1 MVKNLRHQG
10 SSISVEDGNPGCM
23 WNVIH
28 ALHHHRWRHVRK
40 RLPHRRH
47 AAGSHHSGKQSAL
60 ASFAAFAELYDL
72 VLLDFKFKI
81 NCYDAIAP
89 KAYRTRDHAISS
101 FDAIYEATVV
111 GDPGSSTT
119 STDGEM
125 QKNVNAEMDNSLIE
139 GKTGE
144 SSLVNK
150 SSVKSRIR
158 TFIVEEMS
166 KRRGRQH
173 RSSSYPTR
181 LSLTRTAS
189 IHHLEPSDLDTSDE
203 LGLHAKSPRA
213 YEEPT
218 TKNRKCVLC
227 ATMLAVSYLTQG
239 SVDEQGEK
247 LANNHTPLQD
257 NVEKTQPEI
266 FQQKLTCA
274 EETIRGTSVLEA
286 EQLLDALNVFNM
298 KKDLFVKI
306 LQDPSSPLA
315 QYLLNHRAQKSRI
328 GLTKSMSFPLAGSA
342 GKRTVMP
349 RTYKSKQGGKCDAAK
364 EEQLQVGN
372 RACIPPESEF
382 TQSAGHSLPLIA
394 GFNEEGNIKPILPVA
409 LENPSRGSPRGLK
422 NRRDDKRVI
431 KRFKNLRQKIKQ
443 AIRDSRKERHR
454 IVMDA
459 VFDKIPYGRRS
470 FKDVKVDIVSKK
482 RCKYSPGSSFGSDQF
497 SAIGK
502 GGRPCIRRTSSFNE
516 SLDTYNR
523 LYESS
528 FNRDAKHHI
537 FQRLKLRP
545 EETPSPVGTPM
556 SIGRIRS
563 LPDLRSYC
571 LLQSE
576 DSPGSSGTP
585 SRIMVGSTVCRG
597 RSKFDEIKALSFS
610 VGSEKHF
617 PLDGYAESE
626 EQENLI
632 ESGKTENDLHNVTT
646 GENASPPLKENEIK
660 LSQCTKLSESIPNP
674 MLQSSYEEDKT
685 DPSSFSTPDDSKL
698 TPSYHLDDGTD
709 SLANQESNSSKDSPT
724 GVDNLSDVQKV
735 ECPVKPHYRS
745 NLPQEAFKDNVEFNY
760 VRDVLELS
768 GFSGNEFLEAWHSSD
783 QPLNPLV
790 FEEVEGCLLD
800 ETHTR
805 FDEEGIKSN
814 HLLLFDLINEVLLDI
829 HEKSFTY
836 YPLHLTCRSHVR
848 PMPVG
853 YHVLEE
859 VWVSISEYL
868 SWRPELDQSLDDSLC
883 RDLAKGDGWMNL
895 QFDAECVG
903 LELEAMIFYDLLE
916 EII

>member
-23 WNVIH
+23 WNVIR
-28 ALHHHRWRHVRK
+28 ALHHHRWHHVRK

-47 AAGSHHSGKQSAL
+47 GGGSHHS
-60 ASFAAFAELYDL
+60 
-72 VLLDFKFKI
+72 
-81 NCYDAIAP
+81 
-89 KAYRTRDHAISS
+89 
-101 FDAIYEATVV
+101 VV

-144 SSLVNK
+144 SSAVNK

-158 TFIVEEMS
+158 TFIAEEMS
-166 KRRGRQH
+166 KRRGRHH

-189 IHHLEPSDLDTSDE
+189 IHHLEPSDLDIPVE

-247 LANNHTPLQD
+247 LANNHTSLQD
-257 NVEKTQPEI
+257 NVEKTQPDI

-274 EETIRGTSVLEA
+274 EETNRDTSVLES
-286 EQLLDALNVFNM
+286 EQLLDTSDIFNM
-298 KKDLFVKI
+298 RKDLFVKI
-306 LQDPSSPLA
+306 LQDPSSHLV
-315 QYLLNHRAQKSRI
+315 QYLLNHRAQNSSKI
-328 GLTKSMSFPLAGSA
+328 GLTKSVSFPLAGSA

-349 RTYKSKQGGKCDAAK
+349 RTFKSKQGGECYAAK
-364 EEQLQVGN
+364 EEQLQIGN

-382 TQSAGHSLPLIA
+382 TLTAGHSLPLIA
-394 GFNEEGNIKPILPVA
+394 GFNEEGNIKPILPRPVSP
-409 LENPSRGSPRGLK
+409 ENPYPGSPRGLK
-422 NRRDDKRVI
+422 NRRDNKRVI
-431 KRFKNLRQKIKQ
+431 KRFKNLRQKIKH

-470 FKDVKVDIVSKK
+470 FKDVEEDTINGK
-482 RCKYSPGSSFGSDQF
+482 RGKYSPGSSFGSDQS

-516 SLDTYNR
+516 SLHTYNR

-528 FNRDAKHHI
+528 FYRVAKHHI
-537 FQRLKLRP
+537 SQGLKLRP

-563 LPDLRSYC
+563 LPDLRFYC

-585 SRIMVGSTVCRG
+585 SRSIVGSTVRRG
-597 RSKFDEIKALSFS
+597 RSKFDELKAPCFS
-610 VGSEKHF
+610 IGSEKHF
-617 PLDGYAESE
+617 QLDGYAESE
-626 EQENLI
+626 DQENLI
-632 ESGKTENDLHNVTT
+632 ESGKAENDLGNVTT
-646 GENASPPLKENEIK
+646 GENACPPRNENEIK
-660 LSQCTKLSESIPNP
+660 LSQGAELLESIPNP
-674 MLQSSYEEDKT
+674 VLQSSCEEDKT
-685 DPSSFSTPDDSKL
+685 DPASFSISDDTEL
-698 TPSYHLDDGTD
+698 TPSYHLVDGAD
-709 SLANQESNSSKDSPT
+709 SLANQESKSGKDSPT

-745 NLPQEAFKDNVEFNY
+745 NLLQEAPKDNVEFNY

-768 GFSGNEFLEAWHSSD
+768 GFGGNEFLGAWHSSD
-783 QPLNPLV
+783 QPLDPLL

-805 FDEEGIKSN
+805 FNEEGIKSN

-859 VWVSISEYL
+859 VWASISEYL

-903 LELEAMIFYDLLE
+903 LELEAMIFDDLLE

>member
-1 MVKNLRHQG
+1 MDQTLQAEVSGGGRIDK
-10 SSISVEDGNPGCM
+10 SVGGAEEEDHLPGKKAALHDVREEVERVEEDGSEDS
-23 WNVIH
+23 I
-28 ALHHHRWRHVRK
+28 
-40 RLPHRRH
+40 
-47 AAGSHHSGKQSAL
+47 L
-60 ASFAAFAELYDL
+60 ASARRLSGTLHVEL
-72 VLLDFKFKI
+72 I
-81 NCYDAIAP
+81 
-89 KAYRTRDHAISS
+89 
-101 FDAIYEATVV
+101 

-125 QKNVNAEMDNSLIE
+125 QKNVNAETDNSLIE
-139 GKTGE
+139 GKIGE

-158 TFIVEEMS
+158 TFIAEEMS
-166 KRRGRQH
+166 KRRSRHH

-181 LSLTRTAS
+181 LSLTRTTS
-189 IHHLEPSDLDTSDE
+189 IHHLEPSDLDTPDE

-213 YEEPT
+213 HEESS

-239 SVDEQGEK
+239 NVDEQGEK
-247 LANNHTPLQD
+247 LANNHTSFQD
-257 NVEKTQPEI
+257 NVERT
-266 FQQKLTCA
+266 QQKLTCA
-274 EETIRGTSVLEA
+274 EETIRDTSVLES
-286 EQLLDALNVFNM
+286 EQFLDALDIFNM
-298 KKDLFVKI
+298 RKDLFMKI
-306 LQDPSSPLA
+306 LLDPSSPLA
-315 QYLLNHRAQKSRI
+315 QNLLNHRAQNSKI
-328 GLTKSMSFPLAGSA
+328 GLTKSVSFPMAGSA

-349 RTYKSKQGGKCDAAK
+349 RTFKSKPGGECYAAK

-382 TQSAGHSLPLIA
+382 TQTAGHSLPLIA
-394 GFNEEGNIKPILPVA
+394 GCNEEGNIKQILPRPA
-409 LENPSRGSPRGLK
+409 SPENPYRGSPGGLK
-422 NRRDDKRVI
+422 NRRDNKRVI
-431 KRFKNLRQKIKQ
+431 KRFKNLRQKIKD
-443 AIRDSRKERHR
+443 AIRESRKERHR

-470 FKDVKVDIVSKK
+470 FKDVEEDIVSKK
-482 RCKYSPGSSFGSDQF
+482 RGKYSPGSSFGSDQF

-528 FNRDAKHHI
+528 FNRDAKYHI
-537 FQRLKLRP
+537 FQRLKLRS
-545 EETPSPVGTPM
+545 EETPSPVETPM

-563 LPDLRSYC
+563 LPDLRSYF

-585 SRIMVGSTVCRG
+585 SRIMVGGNVRRG
-597 RSKFDEIKALSFS
+597 RSKFDEIKAPCFS
-610 VGSEKHF
+610 LGSENHF
-617 PLDGYAESE
+617 QLDGYAESE
-626 EQENLI
+626 DQENLL
-632 ESGKTENDLHNVTT
+632 ESGKTEKDLDNVTT
-646 GENASPPLKENEIK
+646 GENASPPVKENEIK
-660 LSQCTKLSESIPNP
+660 LNEGTKLSESIPNP
-674 MLQSSYEEDKT
+674 MLQSSCEEDKT

-698 TPSYHLDDGTD
+698 TPSYHSVDGTD
-709 SLANQESNSSKDSPT
+709 SLANQERKSSNDSAT
-724 GVDNLSDVQKV
+724 RVDNLSDVQKV

-745 NLPQEAFKDNVEFNY
+745 NLLQEATKDIAEFNY
-760 VRDVLELS
+760 VRGVLELS
-768 GFSGNEFLEAWHSSD
+768 GFGGNEFHGAWHSSE
-783 QPLNPLV
+783 QPLDPLL
-790 FEEVEGCLLD
+790 FEEVECCLID

-805 FDEEGIKSN
+805 FNEEGIKSN

-829 HEKSFTY
+829 HAKSFTY
-836 YPLHLTCRSHVR
+836 YPMHLTCHSHVR
-848 PMPVG
+848 SMPMG

-859 VWVSISEYL
+859 VWASISEYL

-895 QFDAECVG
+895 QFDAECVW
-903 LELEAMIFYDLLE
+903 LEVEAMIFGDILE